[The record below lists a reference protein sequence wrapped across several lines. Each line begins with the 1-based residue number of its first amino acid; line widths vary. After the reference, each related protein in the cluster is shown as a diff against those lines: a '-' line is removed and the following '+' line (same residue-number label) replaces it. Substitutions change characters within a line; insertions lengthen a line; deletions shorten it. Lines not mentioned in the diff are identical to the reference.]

1 MANLNVA
8 VLGPAGYA
16 KNIAKPGTTSD
27 ITFYNLKKG
36 DDTVTFIEPS
46 RYPERLAPLF
56 FSVSAADEALLIIDE
71 ITPVLGEMLVM
82 LHACGIRKGYIILRN
97 YLDPAR
103 VMPLLKGTAAE
114 KFEFIEEN
122 EIEMREMFLTDAA
135 AKSVDHGTFSAGVVT
150 IDHNFNVKGI
160 GTVILGEVVRGAINR
175 HDILTILPG
184 NKTAQIRSIQKHD
197 DDFASATAGDR
208 VGLALKNIDSD
219 ALDRGDVMTNDK
231 AVRTSDR
238 LRGRAELVPYWQLP
252 LKEGMVLHIGHW
264 MQFIPGRVSSVEDDG
279 DWRRPLLSIDLD
291 KELVSLPGDTAVLH
305 YLDGGK
311 LRIAGTIEIE

>member
-56 FSVSAADEALLIIDE
+56 FSVSAADEALIIIDE

-82 LHACGIRKGYIILRN
+82 LHACDIRKGYIILRN
-97 YLDPAR
+97 YLDSAR

-114 KFEFIEEN
+114 DFEFIEEN
-122 EIEMREMFLTDAA
+122 EIEMREMFLADAA
-135 AKSVDHGTFSAGVVT
+135 AKSVDHGTSSPGVVT

-160 GTVILGEVVRGAINR
+160 GTVILGEVVWGVIHR

-197 DDFASATAGDR
+197 DEFTSATAGDR

-219 ALDRGDVMTNDK
+219 ALDRGDVMTNNEI
-231 AVRTSDR
+231 VRTSDR

-279 DWRRPLLSIDLD
+279 DWRRPLLSIELD
-291 KELVSLPGDTAVLH
+291 KELVSLPGDAVVLH

-311 LRIAGTIEIE
+311 LRIAGTLEIE